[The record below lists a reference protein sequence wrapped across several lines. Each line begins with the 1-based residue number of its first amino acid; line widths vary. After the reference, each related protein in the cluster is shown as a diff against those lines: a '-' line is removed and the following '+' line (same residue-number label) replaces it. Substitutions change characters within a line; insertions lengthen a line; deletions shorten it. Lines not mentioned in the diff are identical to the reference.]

1 MKILAVSD
9 EVVDFLYS
17 PRIKIDYSDVELIL
31 SCGDLPL
38 DYLEF
43 MANTLEVP
51 LYFVWGNHDVGTER
65 HLPNLCLPLD
75 GRTVTLPFGIGKN
88 NPSPFTLLLAGLGGS
103 IRYKPTGKNQY
114 TQKEMF
120 LRAMG
125 LVPGFLHNHHHFGR
139 YVDIFISHSPPY
151 HIHDQ
156 EDRAHTGLKAF
167 VPILD
172 LFQPE
177 WHLHGHISIYEPDSK
192 RISQYG
198 KTKII
203 NINPFRII
211 EYTPPPSNI
220 NILGVSPPV

>member
-17 PRIKIDYSDVELIL
+17 PHIKVNCSDVELIL

-51 LYFVWGNHDVGTER
+51 LYFVWGNHDTSTEN
-65 HLPNLCLPLD
+65 LPTLCLPLD
-75 GRTVTLPFGIGKN
+75 GRTVTLPFGAGKN

-103 IRYKPTGKNQY
+103 IRYRPTGTNQY

-125 LVPGFLHNHHHFGR
+125 LVPGLLHNHHSFGR
-139 YVDIFISHSPPY
+139 YVDIFITHAPPF
-151 HIHDQ
+151 HIHDHQ
-156 EDRAHTGLKAF
+156 DRAHTGVKAF
-167 VPILD
+167 LPILD
-172 LFQPE
+172 LFGPQY
-177 WHLHGHISIYEPDSK
+177 HLHGHITVYGGDSK
-192 RISQYG
+192 RSSKYKG
-198 KTKII
+198 MKII
-203 NINPFRII
+203 NVNPYRII
-211 EYTPPPSNI
+211 DYHPLTCTPKHES
-220 NILGVSPPV
+220 